1 MQWITV
7 MNNTQPIVMDDWY
20 DDTYVVQPGQGALYF
35 LSSDGVN
42 EVVLLDKD
50 GKPFDKPEKRIGF
63 V

>member
-1 MQWITV
+1 
-7 MNNTQPIVMDDWY
+7 MNDTKPIVMDYWY